1 MNDPLG
7 FLFFCMWQIN
17 VTVKGSF
24 NYFFICLSFNIF
36 ALLDITANSDPNFLF
51 WFNVFPF

>member
-7 FLFFCMWQIN
+7 FRFFCMWQIN

-24 NYFFICLSFNIF
+24 NYFLICLSFNIF
-36 ALLDITANSDPNFLF
+36 ALLDITVNSDHNFQF